1 MYKGTNVFR
10 CVQMHSDTY
19 TEQMCI
25 QMCLDIYKCVQTCKN
40 LFSHVQMG
48 SDMTINLKSELVTN
62 GIP

>member
-1 MYKGTNVFR
+1 MFKCVLFCSNVFYF
-10 CVQMHSDTY
+10 VKM
-19 TEQMCI
+19 
-25 QMCLDIYKCVQTCKN
+25 YKCVQTCKN